1 MAEYEEQPEVRE
13 EPEESEE
20 KDLAEAAASLRREIM
35 ENRRQPTANDFPRGR
50 KIFYFVSVVVVLGC
64 TFLILGSASVR
75 RAVVTAAA
83 LRIVGNPDSSA
94 EVFPLPAPPPKA
106 PRVSEAAAAAAFST
120 AGGNFE
126 GVLYADSSPT
136 PAQAGTGENP
146 GGGVEKKFV
155 PPPKSPEAA
164 QAYALLQSK
173 SEVAAAVIK
182 GQRED
187 FKFKNWMPRKV
198 DPPVFWIDVVTE
210 RASDGQEVHLIWQ
223 VNTASGDIQPLSQE
237 ARDLAH

>member
-1 MAEYEEQPEVRE
+1 MDEHEEQPAVR
-13 EPEESEE
+13 EE

-35 ENRRQPTANDFPRGR
+35 ENRRQPIANDFPRGR
-50 KIFYFVSVVVVLGC
+50 KIFYLISIVVVLGC
-64 TFLILGSASVR
+64 TFLILGSSSVR

-83 LRIVGNPDSSA
+83 LRIAGNPDSST

-106 PRVSEAAAAAAFST
+106 PRVSEAAAAATFST
-120 AGGNFE
+120 AAGDFE

-136 PAQAGTGENP
+136 PAQAGSGEK
-146 GGGVEKKFV
+146 GEGAVEKKFV

-164 QAYALLQSK
+164 EAYALLQSK

-182 GQRED
+182 GQRDD
-187 FKFKNWMPRKV
+187 FKFKEWMPRKV

-210 RASDGQEVHLIWQ
+210 RVSDGQEVHLIWQ